1 MKLAEYLIA
10 DRLGAG
16 DWRGAAA
23 ALADHFRIAIPD
35 DCRLDLLVDPMFV
48 PEVEIW
54 TGAGRHAYSWREG
67 RGLYSGLAWHN
78 AGIAINVYMPHTY

>member
-1 MKLAEYLIA
+1 MKLADYLIA

-23 ALADHFRIAIPD
+23 ALADHFQIVIPD
-35 DCRLDLLVDPMFV
+35 DCRLDLLVDSMFV

-54 TGAGRHAYSWREG
+54 TGAGRDCYSWREG
-67 RGLYSGLAWHN
+67 RGFYRGTAWYN
-78 AGIAINVYMPHTY
+78 AGIVINIYMPSTS